1 MTWDDF
7 AKTLARELAGLPA
20 GAIVKIAESRE
31 ERPSRF
37 AQFLQTDAEL
47 TAELVDDDRLSA
59 ELRAGRQGTTV
70 IRELGWQPR
79 DRYHENWWTRL
90 TWPAPSTDYQRLAD
104 MVVGGLR
111 DGFGLATPDSFTYD
125 AWNERRGNSLI
136 ELPQLGLP
144 LAT

>member
-1 MTWDDF
+1 MTWDDV
-7 AKTLARELAGLPA
+7 ATALAGELAALPA
-20 GAIVKIAESRE
+20 GAIVKLVEARA

-47 TAELVDDDRLSA
+47 TAELIDDDHLAA
-59 ELRAGRQGTTV
+59 ELRAGRAGNAV

-79 DRYHENWWTRL
+79 DRHHENWWTHL
-90 TWPAPSTDYQRLAD
+90 PWPAPAADYRRLAD
-104 MVVGGLR
+104 MVVAGLR
-111 DGFGLATPDSFTYD
+111 DGFGVATPDSFTYD